1 MKLEGILFEIFEEE
15 VYTIVEEGEKDGGNN

>member
-15 VYTIVEEGEKDGGNN
+15 AYTIVEEGEKDVTTW

>member
-15 VYTIVEEGEKDGGNN
+15 VYIIVKEGEKDVTTR

>member
-15 VYTIVEEGEKDGGNN
+15 VYTIVEEGEKDVTTR

>member
-15 VYTIVEEGEKDGGNN
+15 VYIIVEEGEKDVTTR